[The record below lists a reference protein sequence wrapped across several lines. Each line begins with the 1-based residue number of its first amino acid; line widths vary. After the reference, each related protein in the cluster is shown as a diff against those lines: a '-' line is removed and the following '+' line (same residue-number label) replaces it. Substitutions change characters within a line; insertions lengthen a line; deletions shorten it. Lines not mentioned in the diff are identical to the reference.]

1 MRICAPLGAH
11 NIKEKASL
19 LSLFLTCTKKEEVK
33 PLLPDMQLT
42 GLEPEPT
49 KCGLEPESS
58 AYANSAT
65 TAYFVPVP

>member
-1 MRICAPLGAH
+1 M
-11 NIKEKASL
+11 

-33 PLLPDMQLT
+33 PLLSDMQLT